1 MDIKN
6 HLLNLQP
13 SSTLAI
19 NEKTREL
26 ESKGS
31 KVYKFGF
38 GQSPFPI
45 PSDIVEELAYNASK
59 KEYLPSKGLLELR
72 IAIAKNLKSKKYL
85 FEQNDIIIGPG
96 TKELMFLLQ
105 IAFDG
110 EIILPIP
117 SWVSYFPQAIIN
129 KNKVHFLKTNF
140 EDKWHLTENKLKE
153 ISDKIGNKKKLII
166 MNYPNNPS
174 GTNPKKIEDL
184 SNWLKKN
191 NFIVLADEIYSDLNF
206 QDNYSSISHFY
217 PEGTIVSNGL
227 SKWCGAGGWRLG
239 FFAIPNQFKKLNT
252 TISNLATET
261 FSAVSAPIQYAA
273 IKAYNSNQD
282 DYLSKSKNILKKI
295 ALEAYKKFNTNKIKV
310 IMPDGG
316 FYIMPDF
323 SELLKNRFKSSVDM
337 CNQLLKDTGVA
348 VLPGCDFG
356 FPKDKLVFRLSYVDF
371 DGKKFLNSVS
381 KDVNINDE
389 HLRKFAPKII
399 EGIDKII
406 NWSNK
411 MSK

>member
-19 NEKTREL
+19 NEKTKEL

-45 PSDIVEELAYNASK
+45 PPDIVEELAYNASK

-85 FEQNDIIIGPG
+85 FDQNDIIIGPG

-129 KNKVHFLKTNF
+129 KNKVHFLETNF

-174 GTNPKKIEDL
+174 GTNPKKIEEL

-381 KDVNINDE
+381 KDVSINDE

-406 NWSNK
+406 YWSNK

>member
-19 NEKTREL
+19 NEKTKEL

-45 PSDIVEELAYNASK
+45 PPDIVEELAYNASK

-85 FEQNDIIIGPG
+85 FDQNDIIIGPG

-129 KNKVHFLKTNF
+129 KNKVHFLETNF

-174 GTNPKKIEDL
+174 GTNPKKIEEL

-206 QDNYSSISHFY
+206 HDNYSSISHFY

-381 KDVNINDE
+381 KDVSINDE

-406 NWSNK
+406 YWSNK

>member
-19 NEKTREL
+19 NEKTKEL

-45 PSDIVEELAYNASK
+45 PPDIVEELAYNASK

-85 FEQNDIIIGPG
+85 FDQNDIIIGPG

-129 KNKVHFLKTNF
+129 KNKVHFLETNF

-174 GTNPKKIEDL
+174 GTNPKKIEEL

-206 QDNYSSISHFY
+206 HDNYSSISHFY

-381 KDVNINDE
+381 KDVSINDE

>member
-19 NEKTREL
+19 NEKTKEL

-45 PSDIVEELAYNASK
+45 PSDIVNELSNNASK

-72 IAIAKNLKSKKYL
+72 IAIAKNLKGKKYS
-85 FEQNDIIIGPG
+85 FDQNDIIIGPG

-117 SWVSYFPQAIIN
+117 SWVSYFPQALIN
-129 KNKVHFLKTNF
+129 KNKVHFLQTNF

-174 GTNPKKIEDL
+174 GTNPKKIEEL

-239 FFAIPNQFKKLNT
+239 YFAIPNQFKKLNT

-323 SELLKNRFKSSVDM
+323 SELLKNSFKSSVDM

-381 KDVNINDE
+381 KDVKINDE

>member
-6 HLLNLQP
+6 HLLKLQP

-19 NEKTREL
+19 NEKTKEL
-26 ESKGS
+26 ESKGF

-45 PSDIVEELAYNASK
+45 PSDIVEELACNASK

-72 IAIAKNLKSKKYL
+72 IAIAKNLKGKKYL
-85 FEQNDIIIGPG
+85 FDQNDIIIGPG

-129 KNKVHFLKTNF
+129 KNKVHFLETNF

-174 GTNPKKIEDL
+174 GTNPKKIEEL

-261 FSAVSAPIQYAA
+261 FSSVSAPIQYAA

-381 KDVNINDE
+381 KDVKINDE